1 MPSIIKQQRVSIA
14 PKNAFASVK
23 DFKSYPEFLP
33 WCSGARLQSSVMLND
48 TTEVFIADLI
58 IKYKI
63 FTENFT
69 TRVTCHSDT
78 YHIDIEYIKG
88 PFKNLHSYWR
98 FHAVPD
104 SETQT
109 DIEFMIDFTMKFS
122 PLQKVME
129 IFFEEAMKKMISAFD
144 ARFKS
149 LTFIP

>member
-1 MPSIIKQQRVSIA
+1 MPSIIKTQRCYIT
-14 PKNAFASVK
+14 PKNAFIVVK

-33 WCSGARLQSSVMLND
+33 WCSGARLQSSTMLD
-48 TTEVFIADLI
+48 DATEVFIADLI

-69 TRVTCHSDT
+69 TRVTCNNHT
-78 YHIDIEYIKG
+78 YHIDIDYIKG
-88 PFKNLHSYWR
+88 PFKHLKSYWR
-98 FHAVPD
+98 FNAVPD
-104 SETQT
+104 TVTQT

-144 ARFKS
+144 ARFKTIR
-149 LTFIP
+149 LIP

>member
-1 MPSIIKQQRVSIA
+1 MPSIIKQQRCHIT
-14 PKNAFASVK
+14 PQNAFAIVK

-33 WCSGARLQSSVMLND
+33 WCSGARLQSSTMIDD
-48 TTEVFIADLI
+48 TTEAFIADLI

-69 TRVTCHSDT
+69 TRVTCNSDT
-78 YHIDIEYIKG
+78 YHIDIDYIKG
-88 PFKNLHSYWR
+88 PFKHLKSYWR
-98 FHAVPD
+98 FHTVIDNPNA
-104 SETQT
+104 T

-149 LTFIP
+149 IRLIQ